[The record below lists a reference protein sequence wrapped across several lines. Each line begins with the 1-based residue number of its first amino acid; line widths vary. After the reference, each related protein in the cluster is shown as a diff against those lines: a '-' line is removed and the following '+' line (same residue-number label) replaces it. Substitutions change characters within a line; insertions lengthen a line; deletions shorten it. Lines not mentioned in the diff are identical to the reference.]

1 MSIRELLIASSS
13 QSNNRTFIAKSSG
26 SQVVVYEWKRSG
38 LVTQDTLT
46 ISGVNFNEVAFSP
59 AEDSIAVYDQ
69 GNTTT
74 YIYAWNKDTG
84 FGSVIDSLSGYR
96 LYADKPFSP
105 SGDAIALYKNSDGA
119 TYIYNYSSS
128 SGVGSLIDDTTGT
141 ASRIIKFSKSG
152 NYVLATQG
160 NSTVHIIDWDVS
172 TGLGSTY
179 FHPSSIYGSRYGDLS
194 KDDSFLIV
202 AGESSNGGLNIFPFN
217 GTTISSSSD
226 TITLNC
232 SIPQSVEINDRQNLV
247 LAGVADSTASPYH
260 HIRAVPINSN
270 NTFGTEFSISSSEDD
285 LNTPDN
291 ARFNSTGNIIVFTQ
305 ISNFVVQKISPSG
318 FGTEIERDTFGGL
331 SYADVLE
338 TA

>member
-13 QSNNRTFIAKSSG
+13 QSNNRTFIAKSRG
-26 SQVVVYEWKRSG
+26 NEVVVYEWKRSG

-46 ISGVNFNEVAFSP
+46 ISGVSLTKVAFSP
-59 AEDSIAVYDQ
+59 AEDSIAVYDST
-69 GNTTT
+69 NTTT

-84 FGSVIDSLSGYR
+84 FGSVIDSVSGYR

-105 SGDAIALYKNSDGA
+105 AGDAIALYKNSDGA

-128 SGVGSLIDDTTGT
+128 GVGSLIDDTTGT
-141 ASRIIKFSKSG
+141 NTRIIKFSKSG

-179 FHPSSIYGSRYGDLS
+179 FHPSSIYSSRDGDLS

-202 AGESSNGGLNIFPFN
+202 GGENANGGLNIFPFN

-232 SIPQSVEINDRQNLV
+232 SIPSSVEINDRQNLV
-247 LAGVADSTASPYH
+247 LAGVADETSPYH

-285 LNTPDN
+285 LNTPEDV
-291 ARFNSTGNIIVFTQ
+291 RFNSTGNIIVFTQ

>member
-13 QSNNRTFIAKSSG
+13 QSNNRTFIARSSG

-46 ISGVNFNEVAFSP
+46 ISGVSLTKVAFSP
-59 AEDSIAVYDQ
+59 AEDSIAVYDSA
-69 GNTTT
+69 NTTT

-84 FGSVIDSLSGYR
+84 FGSVIDSVSGYR
-96 LYADKPFSP
+96 LYAEKPFSP
-105 SGDAIALYKNSDGA
+105 AGDAIALYKNSDGV

-141 ASRIIKFSKSG
+141 STRIIRFSKSG
-152 NYVLATQG
+152 NYLIATQG
-160 NSTVHIIDWDVS
+160 NNTSHLIDWDVS

-179 FHPSSIYGSRYGDLS
+179 FPPSTTLGNIIGDLS
-194 KDDSFLIV
+194 KDDSFFIT
-202 AGESSNGGLNIFPFN
+202 AGNSGNGGLNIHPFN
-217 GTTISSSSD
+217 GTVISSSTSS
-226 TITLNC
+226 ITLNC
-232 SIPQSVEINDRQNLV
+232 SVPQDLEINDRQNLV
-247 LAGVADSTASPYH
+247 LAAVADSTIPYQ

-285 LNTPDN
+285 LNTPED

-305 ISNFVVQKISPSG
+305 IGNFVVQKISPSG
-318 FGTEIERDTFGGL
+318 FGAEIERDTFGGL

-338 TA
+338 TAQ